1 MGHCIGTLEQHTDA
15 VQVLIECGTFVISG
29 SNDGS
34 IKIWDSVH
42 WVCLKTIR
50 SCSGSIKALCCV
62 QNELNGLKLVYGGYD
77 RKVRVWNTD
86 GWVCEHVLHG
96 HQSGVT
102 ALCVYA
108 NGNNFASTSNDDT
121 VRLWDASTW
130 ECLSTLY
137 GHTETVWTICE
148 VDRWLISGSGDGTL
162 RVWDPD
168 TGECEAV
175 VQANEQPVSTLLAVD
190 GGGLGNDKGLVSGS
204 WDSSI
209 AFWGLVEADR
219 ADQ

>member
-1 MGHCIGTLEQHTDA
+1 MSFYYEIWTPQ
-15 VQVLIECGTFVISG
+15 ISHPTPPHL
-29 SNDGS
+29 SS
-34 IKIWDSVH
+34 P
-42 WVCLKTIR
+42 
-50 SCSGSIKALCCV
+50 
-62 QNELNGLKLVYGGYD
+62 Y
-77 RKVRVWNTD
+77 
-86 GWVCEHVLHG
+86 LHP
-96 HQSGVT
+96 T
-102 ALCVYA
+102 
-108 NGNNFASTSNDDT
+108 ASTSNDDT
-121 VRLWDASTW
+121 VRLWDAGTW